1 MEKEDLKIRTK
12 EFALRIIKLV
22 KALPKNQAGIVIGN
36 QLLRSGTSVASNYRA
51 VCRSRS
57 RADFNSK
64 IGVVIEEADE
74 SVFWLELI
82 IESGLI
88 EKELILSLLDEANQI
103 TAIMVASRKTSISNQ
118 EGNNYS

>member
-1 MEKEDLKIRTK
+1 
-12 EFALRIIKLV
+12 
-22 KALPKNQAGIVIGN
+22 
-36 QLLRSGTSVASNYRA
+36 LLRSGTSVASNYRA

-88 EKELILSLLDEANQI
+88 EKELILSLLDKANQI